1 MKLLSTASSAL
12 YYAFIAALIASV
24 SVYAWQ
30 NAAEVLPS
38 LAQRTA
44 AALPATATI
53 GAGIGSL
60 ALIVLLEVLYPLR
73 SLSLG
78 RWVYADRPRGRMRGV
93 DKLSIAQLAGV
104 SLLGLALC
112 TSLRLPL
119 YAAMALPLLRIA
131 LGWRSFDLASL
142 LRAGRTRAVGSS
154 SFGLLDSEVSA
165 DAIASQSARLRPSSR
180 ATASPSCLFFRR
192 LYRRWYIPLGAVAVI
207 GLTLGL
213 VPQLGSLG
221 LMGFAAAWTIVS
233 AATGRAASFGRIIDG
248 TWPDWGLPLTATA
261 GAAVL
266 GTAFIAAMWK
276 LPILVLAACCLGLT
290 YASFKRSR
298 PARVTTMSIIDT
310 GGFGASFSPEVFGY
324 FLRGGYG
331 IAAVAVVL
339 FF

>member
-1 MKLLSTASSAL
+1 MKLLSHASSAL

-44 AALPATATI
+44 ASLPATATI
-53 GAGIGSL
+53 GAGVGSL
-60 ALIVLLEVLYPLR
+60 ALIVLLEALYPLR
-73 SLSLG
+73 SLSLS
-78 RWVYADRPRGRMRGV
+78 RWVYVDRPRGRMRGV

-112 TSLRLPL
+112 ASLHLPL

-142 LRAGRTRAVGSS
+142 LRAGRTRAVSSS

-165 DAIASQSARLRPSSR
+165 DAIASQSARLRPRSR
-180 ATASPSCLFFRR
+180 ATASPSRLFFRR

-213 VPQLGSLG
+213 VPQLGSLA
-221 LMGFAAAWTIVS
+221 LIGFAAAWTIVG

-248 TWPDWGLPLTATA
+248 AWPDWGLPLTATA

-266 GTAFIAAMWK
+266 GTVFIALVWK
-276 LPILVLAACCLGLT
+276 LSLITLAACCLGLS
-290 YASFKRSR
+290 YAAFKRSR

>member
-1 MKLLSTASSAL
+1 MKLLSHASSAL

-53 GAGIGSL
+53 GAGVGSL
-60 ALIVLLEVLYPLR
+60 ALIVLLEALYPLR
-73 SLSLG
+73 SLSLS
-78 RWVYADRPRGRMRGV
+78 RWVYVDRPRGRMRGV

-112 TSLRLPL
+112 ASLRLPL

-142 LRAGRTRAVGSS
+142 LRAGRTRAVSSS

-165 DAIASQSARLRPSSR
+165 DAIASQSARLRPRSR
-180 ATASPSCLFFRR
+180 ATASPSRLFFRR

-213 VPQLGSLG
+213 VPQLGSLA
-221 LMGFAAAWTIVS
+221 LMGFAAAWTIVG
-233 AATGRAASFGRIIDG
+233 AATGRAASFGRIING
-248 TWPDWGLPLTATA
+248 AWPDWGLPLAATA
-261 GAAVL
+261 VTAVL
-266 GTAFIAAMWK
+266 GTAFIAAVWK
-276 LPILVLAACCLGLT
+276 LPVLVLAACCLGLT

-298 PARVTTMSIIDT
+298 PARVTTMNIIDT

-331 IAAVAVVL
+331 IAAIAVIL

>member
-1 MKLLSTASSAL
+1 MKLLSTASSAI

-24 SVYAWQ
+24 SVYAWH

-44 AALPATATI
+44 ASLPATATI

-93 DKLSIAQLAGV
+93 DKLSLAQLAGL

-112 TSLRLPL
+112 TSLHIPL
-119 YAAMALPLLRIA
+119 YVAIALPLLRLLI
-131 LGWRSFDLASL
+131 GWRSFSLASL

-165 DAIASQSARLRPSSR
+165 DAIASQSAHLRPRFR
-180 ATASPSCLFFRR
+180 ATASPRLLFFRR
-192 LYRRWYIPLGAVAVI
+192 LYRRWYIPLGAVAVM

-213 VPQLGSLG
+213 APQLGSLV
-221 LMGFAAAWTIVS
+221 LIGFATGWTIVG
-233 AATGRAASFGRIIDG
+233 AATGRAASFGRLIDG
-248 TWPDWGLPLTATA
+248 AWPDWGLPLAASA

-266 GTAFIAAMWK
+266 GTTFIAFVWK
-276 LPILVLAACCLGLT
+276 LSLIALAACCVGLT
-290 YASFKRSR
+290 YAAFKRSR
-298 PARVTTMSIIDT
+298 PARVTTMHIIDT

-324 FLRGGYG
+324 FMRGGYG
-331 IAAVAVVL
+331 IAAIVMVL
-339 FF
+339 FL

>member
-1 MKLLSTASSAL
+1 MKFLSHASSAL

-44 AALPATATI
+44 ASLPATATI
-53 GAGIGSL
+53 GAGVGSL
-60 ALIVLLEVLYPLR
+60 ALLVLLEALYPLR
-73 SLSLG
+73 SLSLS
-78 RWVYADRPRGRMRGV
+78 RWVYVNRPRGRMRSV

-142 LRAGRTRAVGSS
+142 LRAGRTRAVSSS

-165 DAIASQSARLRPSSR
+165 DAIASQSARLRPRSR
-180 ATASPSCLFFRR
+180 ATASPSRLFFRR

-213 VPQLGSLG
+213 VPQLGSLA
-221 LMGFAAAWTIVS
+221 LMGFAAAWTIVG
-233 AATGRAASFGRIIDG
+233 AATGRAASFGRIING
-248 TWPDWGLPLTATA
+248 AWPDWGLPLTATA

-266 GTAFIAAMWK
+266 GTAFIAAVWK
-276 LPILVLAACCLGLT
+276 LPVLVLAACCLGLT
-290 YASFKRSR
+290 YASLKRSR
-298 PARVTTMSIIDT
+298 PARVTTMNIIDT

>member
-53 GAGIGSL
+53 GAGVGSL
-60 ALIVLLEVLYPLR
+60 ALIVLLEALYPLR
-73 SLSLG
+73 SLSLS
-78 RWVYADRPRGRMRGV
+78 RWVYVDRPRGRMRGV

-131 LGWRSFDLASL
+131 LGWRSFGLASL
-142 LRAGRTRAVGSS
+142 LRAGRTRAVSSS

-165 DAIASQSARLRPSSR
+165 DAIASQSARLRPRSR
-180 ATASPSCLFFRR
+180 ATASPSRLFFRR

-213 VPQLGSLG
+213 VPQLGSLA
-221 LMGFAAAWTIVS
+221 LMGFAAAWTIVG
-233 AATGRAASFGRIIDG
+233 AATGRAASFGRIING
-248 TWPDWGLPLTATA
+248 AWPDWGLPLAATA
-261 GAAVL
+261 VTAVL
-266 GTAFIAAMWK
+266 GTAFIAAVWK
-276 LPILVLAACCLGLT
+276 LPVLVLAACCLGLT

-298 PARVTTMSIIDT
+298 PARVTTMNIIDT

-331 IAAVAVVL
+331 IAAIAVIL